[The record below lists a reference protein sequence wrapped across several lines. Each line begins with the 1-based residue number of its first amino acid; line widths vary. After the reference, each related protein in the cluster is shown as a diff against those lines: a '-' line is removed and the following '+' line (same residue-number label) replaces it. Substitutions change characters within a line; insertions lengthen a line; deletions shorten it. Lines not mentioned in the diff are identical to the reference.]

1 MHIFTKTFYNFK
13 KLWITWVTK
22 MEMNNI
28 DTCFTCIDSVLIFI
42 IHIIQLMEM
51 QCLFKYWCTHILI
64 TQWHPTPWFLS
75 DLPLATWNHPV
86 TPLPPHYLES
96 SSDPV
101 ARSVILGYLT
111 FFLSSSSCDHSNS
124 FRRLASFGVESF
136 SWMAAFSS
144 LATCQQENGNA
155 LLYMNIV
162 DS

>member
-64 TQWHPTPWFLS
+64 TQWHP
-75 DLPLATWNHPV
+75 LPLISVWS
-86 TPLPPHYLES
+86 TPRYLESSSDTPPPHYLES

>member
-1 MHIFTKTFYNFK
+1 
-13 KLWITWVTK
+13 

-64 TQWHPTPWFLS
+64 TQWHP
-75 DLPLATWNHPV
+75 LPLISVWSTPRYLESPSD

-155 LLYMNIV
+155 LLYMNIA
-162 DS
+162 DSWLNTRS

>member
-1 MHIFTKTFYNFK
+1 
-13 KLWITWVTK
+13 
-22 MEMNNI
+22 MNNI

-64 TQWHPTPWFLS
+64 TQWHPYPLISVWSTPHYLGSSS
-75 DLPLATWNHPV
+75 DTPLPLTTWDHPV

-144 LATCQQENGNA
+144 LATCQQEKGNA
-155 LLYMNIV
+155 LLYKNIV

>member
-1 MHIFTKTFYNFK
+1 
-13 KLWITWVTK
+13 
-22 MEMNNI
+22 MNNI

-64 TQWHPTPWFLS
+64 TQWHPLISVWSTPRYLESSS
-75 DLPLATWNHPV
+75 DTPPPHYLGSPSD

-162 DS
+162 DSWLNTRS

>member
-1 MHIFTKTFYNFK
+1 
-13 KLWITWVTK
+13 

-51 QCLFKYWCTHILI
+51 QCLFKYWYTHILI
-64 TQWHPTPWFLS
+64 TQWHP
-75 DLPLATWNHPV
+75 LPLISVWSTPRYLESPSD

-162 DS
+162 DSWLNTRS

>member
-1 MHIFTKTFYNFK
+1 
-13 KLWITWVTK
+13 

-64 TQWHPTPWFLS
+64 TQWHP
-75 DLPLATWNHPV
+75 LPLISVWS
-86 TPLPPHYLES
+86 TPRYLESSSDTPPPHYLGS

-162 DS
+162 DSWLNTRS

>member
-1 MHIFTKTFYNFK
+1 
-13 KLWITWVTK
+13 

-64 TQWHPTPWFLS
+64 TQWHP
-75 DLPLATWNHPV
+75 LPLISVWSTPRYLESPSD
-86 TPLPPHYLES
+86 TPLPPHYLGS

-162 DS
+162 DSWLNTRS

>member
-1 MHIFTKTFYNFK
+1 
-13 KLWITWVTK
+13 
-22 MEMNNI
+22 MNNI
-28 DTCFTCIDSVLIFI
+28 DTCFTCIDRVLIFI

-64 TQWHPTPWFLS
+64 TQWHT
-75 DLPLATWNHPV
+75 LPLISVWSTPRYLESSSDTPPPHYLGSPSD
-86 TPLPPHYLES
+86 TPLPPHYLGS

-155 LLYMNIV
+155 LLYMNIA
-162 DS
+162 DSWLNTRS

>member
-1 MHIFTKTFYNFK
+1 MVYTHPHYP
-13 KLWITWVTK
+13 VTPLTP
-22 MEMNNI
+22 
-28 DTCFTCIDSVLIFI
+28 DFCLIHPSLLGI
-42 IHIIQLMEM
+42 I
-51 QCLFKYWCTHILI
+51 
-64 TQWHPTPWFLS
+64 QWHPPPHYLRSSS
-75 DLPLATWNHPV
+75 D

-144 LATCQQENGNA
+144 LATCQQENGHEYSWFLIKYKELISMTIN
-155 LLYMNIV
+155 LV
-162 DS
+162 SCQ

>member
-1 MHIFTKTFYNFK
+1 
-13 KLWITWVTK
+13 

-64 TQWHPTPWFLS
+64 TQWHP
-75 DLPLATWNHPV
+75 LPLISVWSTPRYLGSPSD

-162 DS
+162 DSWLNTRS

>member
-1 MHIFTKTFYNFK
+1 
-13 KLWITWVTK
+13 
-22 MEMNNI
+22 MNNI

-64 TQWHPTPWFLS
+64 TQWHP
-75 DLPLATWNHPV
+75 LPLISVWSTPRYLESPSD

-162 DS
+162 DSWLNTRS

>member
-1 MHIFTKTFYNFK
+1 
-13 KLWITWVTK
+13 
-22 MEMNNI
+22 MNNI

-64 TQWHPTPWFLS
+64 TQWHP
-75 DLPLATWNHPV
+75 LPLISVWSTPRYLESSSDTPPPHYLGSPRD
-86 TPLPPHYLES
+86 TPLPPHYLGS

-162 DS
+162 DSWLNTRS